1 MAESELFSRPRGGL
15 SIASSLYKPADP
27 GFTRLVGEG
36 KTSVR
41 RCGGPFWVSEFQ
53 IVLALP
59 QGKEALFEWPR
70 TRVDPVDCA
79 ALVLQAAV
87 SAGGV
92 AGCELVGENAPLP
105 LCEGLR
111 CATCCTSV
119 SHDER
124 RAGFSPNG
132 LLMECRR

>member
-1 MAESELFSRPRGGL
+1 M
-15 SIASSLYKPADP
+15 
-27 GFTRLVGEG
+27 
-36 KTSVR
+36 
-41 RCGGPFWVSEFQ
+41 SEFQ

-70 TRVDPVDCA
+70 TRVDPADGAV
-79 ALVLQAAV
+79 LVLQAAV

-111 CATCCTSV
+111 CGTCCTSV

-124 RAGFSPNG
+124 RAGFRPNG